1 MEKIKPLFIVM
12 TPVRNEAWV
21 LHAFLKTT
29 STWADFIIIA
39 DQMSTDGS
47 RDIYKQY
54 EKVIVIDNNNQDFN
68 EAERQSMQ
76 HRSVISLSRNYRY
89 QKKLEEYPIDENC
102 LNYGKQI
109 NVLNEVDTTSKKFWF
124 DEYILERNSSD
135 LKKIAKLDIW
145 DNDFIETYNLKDPRN
160 IWIKLLH
167 QYLRKTQK
175 YKSTILVR
183 AIDKVL
189 KIMV

>member
-29 STWADFIIIA
+29 STWADLIIIA

-68 EAERQSMQ
+68 EAERQSMLVTKAREIAN
-76 HRSVISLSRNYRY
+76 HRDCILFGLDADEIFSANYINTNDWKEILMSNPGAVFWFKWAELSPN
-89 QKKLEEYPIDENC
+89 KK
-102 LNYGKQI
+102 NYGDSVKEI
-109 NVLNEVDTTSKKFWF
+109 S
-124 DEYILERNSSD
+124 I
-135 LKKIAKLDIW
+135 
-145 DNDFIETYNLKDPRN
+145 
-160 IWIKLLH
+160 
-167 QYLRKTQK
+167 
-175 YKSTILVR
+175 
-183 AIDKVL
+183 
-189 KIMV
+189 

>member
-1 MEKIKPLFIVM
+1 M
-12 TPVRNEAWV
+12 N
-21 LHAFLKTT
+21 
-29 STWADFIIIA
+29 
-39 DQMSTDGS
+39 
-47 RDIYKQY
+47 
-54 EKVIVIDNNNQDFN
+54 
-68 EAERQSMQ
+68 

-89 QKKLEEYPIDENC
+89 QKKLEEYPIDEKY

-145 DNDFIETYNLKDPRN
+145 DNDFIETYNLQDPRSV
-160 IWIKLLH
+160 WIKLLH
-167 QYLRKTQK
+167 LYLRKTQK

>member
-1 MEKIKPLFIVM
+1 MSRVASKCRFYTYV
-12 TPVRNEAWV
+12 
-21 LHAFLKTT
+21 
-29 STWADFIIIA
+29 DY
-39 DQMSTDGS
+39 QM
-47 RDIYKQY
+47 
-54 EKVIVIDNNNQDFN
+54 N
-68 EAERQSMQ
+68 

-89 QKKLEEYPIDENC
+89 QKKLEEYPIDEKY

-145 DNDFIETYNLKDPRN
+145 DNDFIETYNLQDPRSV
-160 IWIKLLH
+160 WIKLLH
-167 QYLRKTQK
+167 LYLRKTQK